1 MAEEYKRQVQYAPQ
15 IKVID
20 QSGGRAISRALGQAA
35 QLERDSDTKLVQSIA
50 GLGKEVD
57 KVRAKSAI
65 DDFSVEFEEIEVQD
79 EDGTIQNIKRPK
91 PINRPLF
98 FTDEAVKLF
107 DNFAISKAKAQIGL
121 ELDKEAMNIAN
132 KIKYDI
138 GGTSDDFNGL
148 MTPIVEAYAE
158 QLPNS
163 YKPILDITMQEI
175 QAQHANS
182 IDAYHQKLQ
191 VDKNNAEAE
200 ELDDMMRQKIGLAL
214 QSNQFGKTQELLTEQ
229 EQRLEMMEKT
239 SPYGAKFA
247 KRNLDS
253 NKALFKFYQK
263 YGNLINPMDLNG
275 QTVKGQKAY
284 LHNMVAMQSLLRG
297 QPVKFYST
305 SDSKE
310 PDMTITLEQF
320 NNDLGELRPST
331 ITAFNKHITGRISAL
346 NALIEED
353 ETSLFASQLSVL
365 TPSQIQESTYNSSAL
380 ESLFNGSPSNQMKG
394 FRTVERIIQNTD
406 PNFTLNGNYDFDPT
420 NVMHLR
426 MFEKVGFF
434 PNVYKKR
441 IDKEIFQ
448 NRNLK
453 VLQTIMNRDV
463 AMGVEDNTF
472 RRLDLSDK
480 TIDFLDKVDAVVEIG
495 QPLDATVFDI
505 PSLDERLQTVADNAE
520 IHKKLLTTR
529 AREAIK
535 EAVFDVDGTVN
546 RYGLGI
552 AEGRFGG
559 NIIDTDGYS
568 KDIETMIMRAT
579 FQSAKRRPSAKKSD
593 LKKIAKDTLI
603 RLAGT
608 GQIGVSKYTKPLF
621 GRDDG
626 DSTELQLVK
635 NPIENHKLINPNTGE
650 TTTEH
655 IDALIYRAYLDTVPK
670 GATPRKW
677 KDIKD
682 RVYIIPLSQLDG
694 FTSPESPLL
703 ERYTLHM
710 IDDTG
715 INGGLTL
722 TGFGQDGPLII
733 NPYNVFKKLKDNAVA
748 SDDANNAIMG
758 TSARNKY
765 DYNDLTVEQK
775 IQVAERINMGGAL
788 REQIETYNNFVSVL
802 ND

>member
-1 MAEEYKRQVQYAPQ
+1 MAEEYKRQIQYAPQ
-15 IKVID
+15 IRVVD
-20 QSGGRAISRALGQAA
+20 QSGGRAISRALGEAA
-35 QLERDSDTKLVQSIA
+35 ALERDSEAKLVQSIA

-57 KVRAKSAI
+57 KVRAQSAV
-65 DDFSVEFEEIEVQD
+65 DDFAVEFEEVEVQD
-79 EDGTIQNIKRPK
+79 DDGNIQNIKRPK

-107 DNFAISKAKAQIGL
+107 DSFAISKAKAQIGL

-365 TPSQIQESTYNSSAL
+365 TPSQVQESTYNSSAL

-406 PNFTLNGNYDFDPT
+406 PDFTLNGNYDFDPT

-453 VLQTIMNRDV
+453 VLTTIMNRDV

-472 RRLDLSDK
+472 RRLDLSENALK
-480 TIDFLDKVDAVVEIG
+480 FIDKVDALTNIG
-495 QPLDATVFDI
+495 MPLDATVFDL
-505 PSLDERLQTVADNAE
+505 PSVDERLKQLAAATGED
-520 IHKKLLTTR
+520 ISLIKTR
-529 AREAIK
+529 ATEAAQEAI
-535 EAVFDVDGTVN
+535 FDVDGTTN
-546 RYGLGI
+546 RFGLGI

-559 NIIDTDGYS
+559 NLIEGDAYSQSIIQ
-568 KDIETMIMRAT
+568 DIKTAT
-579 FQSAKRRPSAKKSD
+579 FVSAKIRPEASKSD
-593 LKKIAKDTLI
+593 LKEIAKDTLI
-603 RLAGT
+603 RFAGT

-621 GRDDG
+621 GPSGG
-626 DSTELQLVK
+626 DATKAQLVK
-635 NPIENHKLINPNTGE
+635 YPIENHKLIDPNTGE
-650 TTTEH
+650 TTTKH
-655 IDALIYRAYLDTVPK
+655 IDALLYRAYLDTVPEGTK
-670 GATPRKW
+670 PRKW

-682 RVYIIPLSQLDG
+682 VIYVIPLSEQG
-694 FTSPESPLL
+694 RFTSPESPLL

-715 INGGLTL
+715 INGGLSL
-722 TGFGQDGPLII
+722 TGIGQDGPIII
-733 NPYNVFKKLKDNAVA
+733 NPYNVFKKLKDNQTA

-765 DYNDLTVEQK
+765 EYNDLTVEQK

-788 REQIETYNNFVSVL
+788 REQMQTFNEFVSVL
-802 ND
+802 NE

>member
-1 MAEEYKRQVQYAPQ
+1 MAEEYKRQIQYAPQ
-15 IKVID
+15 IRVVD
-20 QSGGRAISRALGQAA
+20 QSGGRAISRALGEAA
-35 QLERDSDTKLVQSIA
+35 ALERDSEAKLVQSIA

-57 KVRAKSAI
+57 KVRAQSAV
-65 DDFSVEFEEIEVQD
+65 DDFAVEFEEVEVQD
-79 EDGTIQNIKRPK
+79 DDGNIQNIKRPK

-107 DNFAISKAKAQIGL
+107 DSFAISKAKAQIGL

-200 ELDDMMRQKIGLAL
+200 ELDDMMRQKIGLSL
-214 QSNQFGKTQELLTEQ
+214 QSNQFSKTQELLTEQ

-346 NALIEED
+346 NALIEDD

-365 TPSQIQESTYNSSAL
+365 TPSQVQESTYNSSAL

-406 PNFTLNGNYDFDPT
+406 PDFTLNGNYDFDPT

-453 VLQTIMNRDV
+453 VLTTIMNRDV
-463 AMGVEDNTF
+463 AMGVENNTF
-472 RRLDLSDK
+472 RRLDLSENALK
-480 TIDFLDKVDAVVEIG
+480 FIDKVDALTNIG
-495 QPLDATVFDI
+495 IPLDATVFDL
-505 PSLDERLQTVADNAE
+505 PSVDERLKQFAAATGEDINL
-520 IHKKLLTTR
+520 IKTR
-529 AREAIK
+529 ATEAA
-535 EAVFDVDGTVN
+535 EAAIFDVDGTTN
-546 RYGLGI
+546 RFGLGI

-559 NIIDTDGYS
+559 NLIEGDAYSQSIIQ
-568 KDIETMIMRAT
+568 DIKTAT
-579 FQSAKRRPSAKKSD
+579 FVSAKIRPEASKSD
-593 LKKIAKDTLI
+593 LKEIAKDTLI
-603 RLAGT
+603 RFAGT

-621 GRDDG
+621 GPSGG
-626 DSTELQLVK
+626 DATKAQLVK
-635 NPIENHKLINPNTGE
+635 YPIENHKLIDPNTGE
-650 TTTEH
+650 TTTKH
-655 IDALIYRAYLDTVPK
+655 IDALLYRAYLDTVPEGTK
-670 GATPRKW
+670 PRKW

-682 RVYIIPLSQLDG
+682 VIYVIPLSEQG
-694 FTSPESPLL
+694 RFTSPESPLL

-715 INGGLTL
+715 INGGLSL
-722 TGFGQDGPLII
+722 TGIGQDGPIII
-733 NPYNVFKKLKDNAVA
+733 NPYNVFKKLKDNQTA

-765 DYNDLTVEQK
+765 EYNDLTVEQK

-788 REQIETYNNFVSVL
+788 REQMQTFNEFVSVL
-802 ND
+802 NE

>member
-1 MAEEYKRQVQYAPQ
+1 MAEEYKRQIQYAPQ
-15 IKVID
+15 IRVVD
-20 QSGGRAISRALGQAA
+20 QSGGRAISRALGEAA
-35 QLERDSDTKLVQSIA
+35 ALERDSEAKLVQSIA

-57 KVRAKSAI
+57 KVRAQSAV
-65 DDFSVEFEEIEVQD
+65 DDFAVEFEEVEVQD
-79 EDGTIQNIKRPK
+79 DDGNIQNIKRPK

-107 DNFAISKAKAQIGL
+107 DSFAISKAKAQIGL

-214 QSNQFGKTQELLTEQ
+214 QSNQFSKTQELLTEQ

-297 QPVKFYST
+297 QPVKFYSS

-346 NALIEED
+346 NALIEDD

-365 TPSQIQESTYNSSAL
+365 TPSQVQESTYNSSAL

-406 PNFTLNGNYDFDPT
+406 PDFTLNGNYDFDPT

-453 VLQTIMNRDV
+453 VLTTIMNRDV

-472 RRLDLSDK
+472 RRLDLSENALK
-480 TIDFLDKVDAVVEIG
+480 FIDKVDALTNIG
-495 QPLDATVFDI
+495 IPLDATVFDL
-505 PSLDERLQTVADNAE
+505 PSVDERLKQFAAATGEDINL
-520 IHKKLLTTR
+520 IKTR
-529 AREAIK
+529 ATEAA
-535 EAVFDVDGTVN
+535 EAAIFDVDGTTN
-546 RYGLGI
+546 RFGLGI

-559 NIIDTDGYS
+559 NLIEGDAYSQSIIQ
-568 KDIETMIMRAT
+568 DIKTAT
-579 FQSAKRRPSAKKSD
+579 FVSAKIRPEASKSD
-593 LKKIAKDTLI
+593 LKEIAKDTLI
-603 RLAGT
+603 RFAGT

-621 GRDDG
+621 GPSGG
-626 DSTELQLVK
+626 DATKAQLVK
-635 NPIENHKLINPNTGE
+635 YPIENHKLIDPNTGE
-650 TTTEH
+650 TTTKH
-655 IDALIYRAYLDTVPK
+655 IDALLYRAYLDTVPEGTK
-670 GATPRKW
+670 PRKW

-682 RVYIIPLSQLDG
+682 VIYVIPLSEQG
-694 FTSPESPLL
+694 RFTSPESPLL

-715 INGGLTL
+715 INGGLSL
-722 TGFGQDGPLII
+722 TGIGQDGPIII
-733 NPYNVFKKLKDNAVA
+733 NPYNVFKKLKDNQTA

-765 DYNDLTVEQK
+765 EYNDLTVEQK

-788 REQIETYNNFVSVL
+788 REQMQTFNEFVSVL
-802 ND
+802 NE

>member
-1 MAEEYKRQVQYAPQ
+1 MAEEYKRQIQYAPQ
-15 IKVID
+15 IRVVD
-20 QSGGRAISRALGQAA
+20 QSGGRAISRALGEAA
-35 QLERDSDTKLVQSIA
+35 ALERDSEAKLVQSIA

-57 KVRAKSAI
+57 KVRAQSAV
-65 DDFSVEFEEIEVQD
+65 DDFAVEFEEVEVQD
-79 EDGTIQNIKRPK
+79 DDGNIQNIKRPK

-107 DNFAISKAKAQIGL
+107 DSFAISKAKAQIGL

-214 QSNQFGKTQELLTEQ
+214 QSNQFSKTQELLTEQ

-297 QPVKFYST
+297 QPVKFYSS

-346 NALIEED
+346 NALIEDD

-365 TPSQIQESTYNSSAL
+365 TPSQVQESTYNSSAL

-406 PNFTLNGNYDFDPT
+406 PDFTLNGNYDFDPT

-453 VLQTIMNRDV
+453 VLTTIMNRDV
-463 AMGVEDNTF
+463 AMGVENNTF
-472 RRLDLSDK
+472 RRLDLSENALK
-480 TIDFLDKVDAVVEIG
+480 FIDKVDALTNIG
-495 QPLDATVFDI
+495 IPLDATVFDL
-505 PSLDERLQTVADNAE
+505 PSVDERLKQFAAATGEDINL
-520 IHKKLLTTR
+520 IKTR
-529 AREAIK
+529 ATEAA
-535 EAVFDVDGTVN
+535 EAAIFDVDGTTN
-546 RYGLGI
+546 RFGLGI

-559 NIIDTDGYS
+559 NLIEGDAYSQSIIQ
-568 KDIETMIMRAT
+568 DIKTAT
-579 FQSAKRRPSAKKSD
+579 FVSAKMRPDASKSD
-593 LKKIAKDTLI
+593 LKEIAKDTLI
-603 RLAGT
+603 RFAGT

-621 GRDDG
+621 GPSGG
-626 DSTELQLVK
+626 DATKAQLVK
-635 NPIENHKLINPNTGE
+635 YPIENHKLIDPNTGE
-650 TTTEH
+650 TTTKH
-655 IDALIYRAYLDTVPK
+655 IDALLYRAYLDTVPEGTK
-670 GATPRKW
+670 PRKW

-682 RVYIIPLSQLDG
+682 VIYVIPLSEQG
-694 FTSPESPLL
+694 RFTSPESPLL

-715 INGGLTL
+715 INGGLSL
-722 TGFGQDGPLII
+722 TGIGQDGPIII
-733 NPYNVFKKLKDNAVA
+733 NPYNVFKKLKDNQTA

-765 DYNDLTVEQK
+765 EYNDLTVEQK

-788 REQIETYNNFVSVL
+788 REQMQTFNEFVSVL
-802 ND
+802 NE

>member
-1 MAEEYKRQVQYAPQ
+1 MAEEYKRQIQYAPQ
-15 IKVID
+15 IRVVD
-20 QSGGRAISRALGQAA
+20 QSGGRAISRALGEAA
-35 QLERDSDTKLVQSIA
+35 ALERDSEAKLVQSIA

-57 KVRAKSAI
+57 KVRAQSAV
-65 DDFSVEFEEIEVQD
+65 DDFAVEFEEVEVQD
-79 EDGTIQNIKRPK
+79 DDGNIQNIKRPK

-107 DNFAISKAKAQIGL
+107 DSFAISKAKAQIGL

-214 QSNQFGKTQELLTEQ
+214 QSNQFSKTQELLTEQ

-346 NALIEED
+346 NALIEDD

-365 TPSQIQESTYNSSAL
+365 TPSQVQESTYNSSAL

-406 PNFTLNGNYDFDPT
+406 PDFTLNGNYDFDPT

-453 VLQTIMNRDV
+453 VLTTIMNRDV
-463 AMGVEDNTF
+463 AMGVENNTF
-472 RRLDLSDK
+472 RRLDLSENALK
-480 TIDFLDKVDAVVEIG
+480 FIDKVDALTNIG
-495 QPLDATVFDI
+495 IPLDATVFDL
-505 PSLDERLQTVADNAE
+505 PSVDERLKQFAAATGEDINL
-520 IHKKLLTTR
+520 IKTR
-529 AREAIK
+529 ATEAA
-535 EAVFDVDGTVN
+535 EAAIFDVDGTTN
-546 RYGLGI
+546 RFGLGI

-559 NIIDTDGYS
+559 NLIEGDAYSQSIIQ
-568 KDIETMIMRAT
+568 DIKTAT
-579 FQSAKRRPSAKKSD
+579 FVSAKIRPEASKSD
-593 LKKIAKDTLI
+593 LKEIAKDTLI
-603 RLAGT
+603 RFAGT

-621 GRDDG
+621 GPSGG
-626 DSTELQLVK
+626 DATKAQLVK
-635 NPIENHKLINPNTGE
+635 YPIENHKLIDPNTGE
-650 TTTEH
+650 TTTKH
-655 IDALIYRAYLDTVPK
+655 IDALLYRAYLDTVPEGTK
-670 GATPRKW
+670 PRKW

-682 RVYIIPLSQLDG
+682 VIYVIPLSEQG
-694 FTSPESPLL
+694 RFTSPESPLL

-715 INGGLTL
+715 INGGLSL
-722 TGFGQDGPLII
+722 TGIGQDGPIII
-733 NPYNVFKKLKDNAVA
+733 NPYNVFKKLKDNQTA

-765 DYNDLTVEQK
+765 EYNDLTVEQK

-788 REQIETYNNFVSVL
+788 REQMQTFNEFVSVL
-802 ND
+802 NE

>member
-1 MAEEYKRQVQYAPQ
+1 MAEEYKRQTQYAPQ
-15 IKVID
+15 IKVVD

-35 QLERDSDTKLVQSIA
+35 QLERDSDAKLVQSIA

-57 KVRAKSAI
+57 KARAQSAV
-65 DDFSVEFEEIEVQD
+65 DDFAVEFEEVEVQD

-148 MTPIVEAYAE
+148 MTPIVEAYAK

-380 ESLFNGSPSNQMKG
+380 ESLFNGSPANQMKG
-394 FRTVERIIQNTD
+394 FKTVERIIQNSD

-472 RRLDLSDK
+472 RRLDLSENALK
-480 TIDFLDKVDAVVEIG
+480 FIDKVDALTNIG
-495 QPLDATVFDI
+495 IPLDATVFDL
-505 PSLDERLQTVADNAE
+505 PTVDERLKQLAAATGED
-520 IHKKLLTTR
+520 IKLIKTR
-529 AREAIK
+529 ATEAAKEAI
-535 EAVFDVDGTVN
+535 FDVDGTTN
-546 RYGLGI
+546 RFGLGI

-559 NIIDTDGYS
+559 NLIEGDAYSQSIIQ
-568 KDIETMIMRAT
+568 DIKTAT
-579 FQSAKRRPSAKKSD
+579 FVSAKMRPDASKSD
-593 LKKIAKDTLI
+593 LKEIAKDTLI
-603 RLAGT
+603 RFAGT

-621 GRDDG
+621 GPSGG
-626 DSTELQLVK
+626 DATKTQLVK
-635 NPIENHKLINPNTGE
+635 YPIENHKLIDPNTGE
-650 TTTEH
+650 TTTKH
-655 IDALIYRAYLDTVPK
+655 IDALLYRAYLDTVPE
-670 GATPRKW
+670 GTQPRKW

-682 RVYIIPLSQLDG
+682 VIYVIPLSEQG
-694 FTSPESPLL
+694 RFTSPESPLL

-715 INGGLTL
+715 IQGGLSL
-722 TGFGQDGPLII
+722 TGIGRDGPIII
-733 NPYNVFKKLKDNAVA
+733 NPYNVFKKLKDNQTA

-765 DYNDLTVEQK
+765 EYNDLTVEQK

-788 REQIETYNNFVSVL
+788 REQMQNFNEFVSVL
-802 ND
+802 NE

>member
-1 MAEEYKRQVQYAPQ
+1 MAEEYKRQIQYAPQ
-15 IKVID
+15 IRVVD
-20 QSGGRAISRALGQAA
+20 QSGGRAISRALGEAA
-35 QLERDSDTKLVQSIA
+35 ALERDSEAKLVQSIA

-57 KVRAKSAI
+57 KVRAQSAV
-65 DDFSVEFEEIEVQD
+65 DDFAVEFEEVEVQD
-79 EDGTIQNIKRPK
+79 DDGNIQNIKRPK

-107 DNFAISKAKAQIGL
+107 DSFAISKAKAQIGL

-214 QSNQFGKTQELLTEQ
+214 QSNQFSKTQELLTEQ

-247 KRNLDS
+247 KRNLES

-346 NALIEED
+346 NALIEDD

-365 TPSQIQESTYNSSAL
+365 TPSQVQESTYNSSAL

-406 PNFTLNGNYDFDPT
+406 PDFTLNGNYDFDPT

-453 VLQTIMNRDV
+453 VLTTIMNRDV
-463 AMGVEDNTF
+463 AMGVENNTF
-472 RRLDLSDK
+472 RRLDLSENALK
-480 TIDFLDKVDAVVEIG
+480 FIDKVDALTNIG
-495 QPLDATVFDI
+495 IPLDATVFDL
-505 PSLDERLQTVADNAE
+505 PSVDERLKQFAAATGEDINL
-520 IHKKLLTTR
+520 IKTR
-529 AREAIK
+529 ATEAA
-535 EAVFDVDGTVN
+535 EAAIFDVDGTTN
-546 RYGLGI
+546 RFGLGI

-559 NIIDTDGYS
+559 NLIEGDAYSQSIIQ
-568 KDIETMIMRAT
+568 DIKTAT
-579 FQSAKRRPSAKKSD
+579 FVSAKIRPEASKSD
-593 LKKIAKDTLI
+593 LKEIAKDTLI
-603 RLAGT
+603 RFAGT

-621 GRDDG
+621 GPSGG
-626 DSTELQLVK
+626 DATKAQLVK
-635 NPIENHKLINPNTGE
+635 YPIENHKLIDPNTGE
-650 TTTEH
+650 TTTKH
-655 IDALIYRAYLDTVPK
+655 IDALLYRAYLDTVPEGTK
-670 GATPRKW
+670 PRKW

-682 RVYIIPLSQLDG
+682 VIYVIPLSEQG
-694 FTSPESPLL
+694 RFTSPESPLL

-715 INGGLTL
+715 INGGLSL
-722 TGFGQDGPLII
+722 TGIGQDGPIII
-733 NPYNVFKKLKDNAVA
+733 NPYNVFKKLKDNQTA

-765 DYNDLTVEQK
+765 EYNDLTVEQK

-788 REQIETYNNFVSVL
+788 REQMQTFNEFVSVL
-802 ND
+802 NE

>member
-1 MAEEYKRQVQYAPQ
+1 MAEEYKRQTQYAPQ
-15 IKVID
+15 IRVVD

-35 QLERDSDTKLVQSIA
+35 ALERDAEAKLVQSIA
-50 GLGKEVD
+50 GVGKEVD
-57 KVRAKSAI
+57 KARAKSAV
-65 DDFSVEFEEIEVQD
+65 DNFAVEFEEVEIQD
-79 EDGTIQNIKRPK
+79 DDGKIQNIKRPK

-107 DNFAISKAKAQIGL
+107 DSFAISKAKAQIGL

-158 QLPNS
+158 QLPSS

-191 VDKNNAEAE
+191 VEKNSAEAE
-200 ELDDMMRQKIGLAL
+200 ELDDMMRQKISLAL
-214 QSNQFGKTQELLTEQ
+214 SSNQFSKTEELLKEQ
-229 EQRLEMMEKT
+229 EQRLDMMEKT

-247 KRNLDS
+247 KRNLES

-305 SDSKE
+305 SDAKE

-346 NALIEED
+346 NALIDDD
-353 ETSLFASQLSVL
+353 ESNLFASQLSSL
-365 TPSQIQESTYNSSAL
+365 TPKQVQESTYNSSAL
-380 ESLFNGSPSNQMKG
+380 ESLFNGKPSNQIKG
-394 FRTVERIIQNTD
+394 FRAVEQIIKNTD
-406 PNFTLNGNYDFDPT
+406 PDFTLNGNYDFDPT

-453 VLQTIMNRDV
+453 VLTTIMNRDV

-472 RRLDLSDK
+472 RRLDLSDQALEF
-480 TIDFLDKVDAVVEIG
+480 IDKVDAVMEVG
-495 QPLDATVFDI
+495 QPLDATIFDI
-505 PSLDERLQTVADNAE
+505 PSLDARLSAVAENAG
-520 IHKKLLTTR
+520 IKKDLLKDR
-529 AREAIK
+529 AKEAIK
-535 EAVFDVDGTVN
+535 EAIFDIDGTVN
-546 RYGLGI
+546 RYGLST

-568 KDIETMIMRAT
+568 KEIETMVMRSV
-579 FQSAKRRPSAKKSD
+579 FQSAKRRPGAKKSEI
-593 LKKIAKDTLI
+593 KKIAKDTLI

-626 DSTELQLVK
+626 DSTELQLVR

-655 IDALIYRAYLDTVPK
+655 IDALMYRAYLDTVPK

-677 KDIKD
+677 KDVKD
-682 RVYIIPLSQLDG
+682 RLFIIPLSQLDG

-722 TGFGQDGPLII
+722 TGINQDGPLII
-733 NPYNVFKKLKDNAVA
+733 NPFNVFRKLKDNAVA

-765 DYNDLTVEQK
+765 EYNDLSVEQK

-788 REQIETYNNFVSVL
+788 REQIETYNDFVSVL